1 MKKEKLLYLNKVTA
15 RISHRDSSSGKK
27 AEFLSRFR
35 ESGKCM
41 GKKPGKIG
49 IFRGRQTGKTGNFE
63 NSRSRRMPGIYSV
76 AQQAKYLIS
85 HDDDDDSK
93 MMMMVIMLRPLLY
106 RGTAIFMNRYYI
118 Q

>member
-15 RISHRDSSSGKK
+15 RISHKDSSSGKK

-49 IFRGRQTGKTGNFE
+49 IFRGRQTGKTGNFQ
-63 NSRSRRMPGIYSV
+63 NSRSRRMP
-76 AQQAKYLIS
+76 
-85 HDDDDDSK
+85 DDTNN
-93 MMMMVIMLRPLLY
+93 IMLDGDEVY
-106 RGTAIFMNRYYI
+106 FI
-118 Q
+118 